1 MLCESRRCAHPLG
14 HEHLGFGRD
23 RVVLVRDEIPRWDG
37 LPSGPRSHSRSGR
50 PERADAAWPRIT
62 EAEGVVSDVQI
73 WAVGR
78 SGRVVRR
85 RHAVRREHR
94 RRERSLHARTALTLV
109 DPEAGEV
116 DERAHV
122 RQGRGRLGDDG
133 ATMGVPDE
141 DDGTR
146 DRCDDCMDC
155 GGRRRG
161 CVGGSVVRR
170 QCASSSVMVP
180 ANPDASAKA
189 P

>member
-1 MLCESRRCAHPLG
+1 MGWSSIRPAVA
-14 HEHLGFGRD
+14 FS
-23 RVVLVRDEIPRWDG
+23 VRAARE
-37 LPSGPRSHSRSGR
+37 SGR
-50 PERADAAWPRIT
+50 CVARIT

-73 WAVGR
+73 WAAGR

-133 ATMGVPDE
+133 ATIGVPDE

-146 DRCDDCMDC
+146 DRCDDCMDR
-155 GGRRRG
+155 GG
-161 CVGGSVVRR
+161 VGGE
-170 QCASSSVMVP
+170 A
-180 ANPDASAKA
+180 A
-189 P
+189 